1 MQNIFE
7 PIILHLQSGK
17 LDAELAAGMPAE
29 TSARH
34 ARRARMLVAPDARRE
49 LAASWEQLLQIAAR
63 PRRGVSGRAPIRR
76 RRVLGAVS
84 EIRFL
89 IDALNAGGPV
99 PVQGVAMARR
109 LLTEV
114 SSPVYSDTG
123 GDLAELVCAAAA
135 RLDPSAPLMA
145 VDHIP
150 VVKPTL
156 QAG

>member
-7 PIILHLQSGK
+7 PIIFHLAGAQ
-17 LDAELAAGMPAE
+17 LDADLAAGLPAE
-29 TSARH
+29 TSTRH

-49 LAASWEQLLQIAAR
+49 LATSWEHLLQIAAR

-76 RRVLGAVS
+76 RRVLEAVS

-99 PVQGVAMARR
+99 PAQGVAMARR

-135 RLDPSAPLMA
+135 RLDPSEPLMA
-145 VDHIP
+145 ADQIP